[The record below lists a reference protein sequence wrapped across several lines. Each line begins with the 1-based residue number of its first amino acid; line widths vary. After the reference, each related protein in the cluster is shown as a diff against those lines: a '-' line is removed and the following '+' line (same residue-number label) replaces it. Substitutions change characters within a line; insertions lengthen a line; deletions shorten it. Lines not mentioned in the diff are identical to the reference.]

1 MRHRLV
7 FLALSL
13 GWISC
18 SSTDSR
24 DTDAGS
30 DTATLTTSAASDASS
45 DSTAGTLGSSGDS
58 SGDATSGDTASTSSE
73 PTTGDSEPTTGDSE
87 PTTSDSDATTDD
99 TDTATDTYD
108 PFEPVPG
115 ALCDPVP
122 SCEAAL
128 PGDLDIKE
136 ALNHRGRDMFYVE
149 GEDQWVLAKFAEAG
163 ILDFDLE
170 NEEVAIYLLRDCE
183 GPWEF
188 LGMGAT
194 TDDGDHPTVEGIED
208 TGGRLY
214 YQIPEDKK
222 LGPGRHRIHMI
233 LTSDNS
239 RADQYIDVVPPGAP
253 LFVTDVDGTLTTSEF
268 IEFVDLL
275 LGTTPMANAFASQ
288 ALGILESKGYH
299 PMYVTARPEFLYKRT
314 REFVEV
320 RGFPNGII
328 HTSLSKDGALGSEA
342 EIFKTDEFS
351 RLADKGL
358 VPTFVIGNSES
369 DADAYNNAG
378 IMPLDHRIFFQYDD
392 VHGGRTID
400 SYQELLADFEALP
413 DHCEPP

>member
-1 MRHRLV
+1 MAHPPLV
-7 FLALSL
+7 YLGLASTLL
-13 GWISC
+13 LACGGGGAETAD
-18 SSTDSR
+18 SSDTAGTTMTEGTGETASTTAGPGTSAGT
-24 DTDAGS
+24 DTDASGS
-30 DTATLTTSAASDASS
+30 DTGGATTTSDTDATTSA
-45 DSTAGTLGSSGDS
+45 
-58 SGDATSGDTASTSSE
+58 
-73 PTTGDSEPTTGDSE
+73 
-87 PTTSDSDATTDD
+87 PTTSDTEPATDTEPETDSDATTD
-99 TDTATDTYD
+99 T
-108 PFEPVPG
+108 PWEPTPG
-115 ALCDPVP
+115 ALCEPIP
-122 SCEAAL
+122 TCEAAL
-128 PGDLDIKE
+128 PGNPNIPE

>member
-73 PTTGDSEPTTGDSE
+73 PTTGDSDPTTGDSE

-99 TDTATDTYD
+99 TDTATDTDD

-149 GEDQWVLAKFAEAG
+149 GEDQWVLAKFAEFG
-163 ILDFDLE
+163 ILDFDLHE
-170 NEEVAIYLLRDCE
+170 EEVSIYLLRGCVGD
-183 GPWEF
+183 WEF
-188 LGMGAT
+188 LGTAYT
-194 TDDGDHPTVEGIED
+194 SNDGDNPTVEGVED
-208 TGGRLY
+208 TGGRIY
-214 YQIPEDKK
+214 FKIPQDKA
-222 LGPGRHRIHMI
+222 LAPGRHRVHMI
-233 LTSDNS
+233 VESENS
-239 RADQYIDVVPPGAP
+239 RADQYIDVVPAGAP
-253 LFVTDVDGTLTTSEF
+253 IFVSDIDGTLTTAEF
-268 IEFVDLL
+268 EEFADLL
-275 LGTTPMANAFASQ
+275 IGDIPDANPFAAE
-288 ALGILESKGYH
+288 ALTLLAGKGYR
-299 PMYVTARPEFLYKRT
+299 PMYVTARPEFLYKRS
-314 REFVEV
+314 REFVRL

-328 HTSLSKDGALGSEA
+328 HTTLSKDGALGGEA
-342 EIFKTDEFS
+342 ITYKTEELA
-351 RLADKGL
+351 RLANKGL
-358 VPTFVIGNSES
+358 VPTFVFGNTDS
-369 DADAYNNAG
+369 DAQAYENG
-378 IMPLDHRIFFQYDD
+378 QIEPLDHRVFFQYTDAF
-392 VHGGRTID
+392 GGRRIE
-400 SYQELLADFEALP
+400 SYQELLAEFAALP
-413 DHCEPP
+413 DLCEP